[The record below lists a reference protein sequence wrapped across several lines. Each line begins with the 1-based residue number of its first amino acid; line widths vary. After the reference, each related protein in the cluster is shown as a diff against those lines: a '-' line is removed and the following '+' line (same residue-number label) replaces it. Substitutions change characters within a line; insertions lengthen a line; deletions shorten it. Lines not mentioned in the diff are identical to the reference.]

1 MASPNLLALGNEK
14 KSNFSFAFLS
24 FFRNFARNYVN
35 QRMKDDV
42 KVAVRNVLSN
52 YLEQNKR
59 RKTPERFAVLD
70 AIFEFPSYFSLQD
83 LNDKL
88 EASHFP
94 VSRATLYNTIN
105 LFMELRLVL
114 SHRMGGE
121 TRYEAAYDSVGH
133 CRQICTVCGKTT
145 AVKSPAIIQAVN
157 ETRLKRFRRDGFSL
171 YIYGVCSSC
180 QAKMTRQKN
189 KKKQ

>member
-1 MASPNLLALGNEK
+1 
-14 KSNFSFAFLS
+14 
-24 FFRNFARNYVN
+24 
-35 QRMKDDV
+35 MKDDV
-42 KVAVRNVLSN
+42 KVAVRKVLSN

-105 LFMELRLVL
+105 LLMELRLIL

-157 ETRLKRFRRDGFSL
+157 ETRLLRFRRDGFSL

-180 QAKMTRQKN
+180 LAKMTRQKN
-189 KKKQ
+189 KKNNK